1 MKYIIS
7 FLICLFSFTFSFSQ
21 VLSEKNK
28 ILLRNKVVT
37 EYVENN
43 VTGCSVYKTSN
54 GPGISR

>member
-28 ILLRNKVVT
+28 IPTDCKYVNPHVV
-37 EYVENN
+37 YD
-43 VTGCSVYKTSN
+43 
-54 GPGISR
+54 GINWFICVGIEFE